1 MTLVKTISLAAL
13 ALAAIGVRAQS
24 NQQEIRVVIDGQQ
37 LQFTDQQPMES
48 DGRILVPLRGIFEKL
63 GASVEWD
70 RPTQTIRATKNG
82 LLVRLSIGQLD
93 AMVNGANVHMDV
105 AATLYGGTTMV
116 PLRFVSEALGGY
128 VTWNASQHE
137 VDITSSTDYNLP
149 QRNGDNVQPPP
160 PKQTRP
166 LRPVRDGGEQ
176 SNYRVIA
183 VDTVIPLKLD
193 TRLSS
198 FDAQVGDSFTAT
210 LDTNGE
216 NRYLGLPRDTQ
227 VFGSVTYV
235 RRHRDRQPGIM
246 ELTFDHLV
254 LPNGRSIPVEGR
266 VIGLDA
272 NSVTRR
278 TNGAT
283 MVRNMPQTGRVV
295 FAGYGEGSGVIV
307 GIHTK
312 VRLAHG
318 MIDELLDSATNTRQR
333 ELQSRDVE
341 LRPGTGIGLR
351 LYEELKV
358 PRG

>member
-13 ALAAIGVRAQS
+13 AFAAIAVRAQS
-24 NQQEIRVVIDGQQ
+24 NQQDIRVVIDGQQ

-116 PLRFVSEALGGY
+116 PLRFVTEALGGY
-128 VTWNASQHE
+128 VSWDAGQHE
-137 VDITSSTDYNLP
+137 VMITSSTDYNLQAAAP
-149 QRNGDNVQPPP
+149 TQV
-160 PKQTRP
+160 RP
-166 LRPVRDGGEQ
+166 LRPVRPGNTRSEFT
-176 SNYRVIA
+176 VIA
-183 VDTVIPLKLD
+183 ADTVIPLTLNEHLTSYS
-193 TRLSS
+193 TR
-198 FDAQVGDSFTAT
+198 AGENFTAT

-216 NRYLGLPRDTQ
+216 SQYLGLPKGTK
-227 VFGSVTYV
+227 VVGTVTYV
-235 RRHRDRQPGIM
+235 RQQRDREPGVI

-254 LPNGRSIPVEGR
+254 LPDGRNLEIEGR
-266 VIGLDA
+266 LIGLDA
-272 NSVTRR
+272 NSVTRK

-283 MVRNMPQTGRVV
+283 MANNFPQTGRVV

-312 VRLAHG
+312 VKLGRG
-318 MIDELLDSATNTRQR
+318 IMSGLLDGGTTTRQR
-333 ELQSRDVE
+333 QLQIRDVN
-341 LRPGTGIGLR
+341 LRVGTGIGLR
-351 LYEELKV
+351 LFEELKV
-358 PRG
+358 PRH